1 MGGLHE
7 KVYLKGLAHQHSLT
21 GSCSNERAGGVAV
34 RAATVR
40 NRLLLP
46 QLILPL
52 ASTLHLLREE
62 APRARE
68 GRRGYLCSLLT
79 CGLVRHQLAHFTLH
93 GCEGVSWG
101 LLCEEPSSPQV
112 GEGQQVLGAIAL
124 NKMQFSSLPSIH
136 QGPSPV
142 R

>member
-1 MGGLHE
+1 M
-7 KVYLKGLAHQHSLT
+7 
-21 GSCSNERAGGVAV
+21 AV

-52 ASTLHLLREE
+52 ASVLHLLREE

-68 GRRGYLCSLLT
+68 GRRGYLCSLPT
-79 CGLVRHQLAHFTLH
+79 CSLLRHQLAHFTLH

-101 LLCEEPSSPQV
+101 LLC
-112 GEGQQVLGAIAL
+112 
-124 NKMQFSSLPSIH
+124 
-136 QGPSPV
+136 
-142 R
+142 